1 MYFEI
6 FGIYLNIFSICI
18 FEYIYYMNVL
28 KVTDMHF
35 FSTECP
41 GGKSLSEINFV
52 SFLVLRTARCD
63 HQRTLQ
69 KTEFKTPN
77 NTHTQN
83 NLRKPTTVSTTP
95 RHP

>member
-1 MYFEI
+1 MYFE
-6 FGIYLNIFSICI
+6 FCI
-18 FEYIYYMNVL
+18 FEYLYLLFECIESEGYV
-28 KVTDMHF
+28 F

-41 GGKSLSEINFV
+41 GGKSLSEINF
-52 SFLVLRTARCD
+52 LVLRTAKCD

-83 NLRKPTTVSTTP
+83 NLSNPTIVSTTP
-95 RHP
+95 RNTLNLPVEITCLF